1 MPDAADGDKT
11 GIASSS
17 AREHSGHR
25 TDNAPCRPG
34 KEEVPLAAAAGHSAL
49 LGGRNAIM
57 LTMEVGVWDVRL
69 RLVEELIESEEVYLR
84 QLHIMQHVRCL
95 LSVCR
100 DVCE

>member
-11 GIASSS
+11 GIASSC

-34 KEEVPLAAAAGHSAL
+34 KEEVPLAGHCAL

-95 LSVCR
+95 LSVRR
-100 DVCE
+100 DVSVCV